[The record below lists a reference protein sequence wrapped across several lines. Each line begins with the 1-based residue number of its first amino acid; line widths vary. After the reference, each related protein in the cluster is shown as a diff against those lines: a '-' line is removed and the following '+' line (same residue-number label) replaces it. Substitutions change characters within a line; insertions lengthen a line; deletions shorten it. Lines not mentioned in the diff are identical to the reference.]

1 MPSLPLCGQNEKDQ
15 QEKVK
20 QKAFTLQSGIM
31 LGRPGVMLLCLMFFT
46 SGVIYSDNIS
56 ADTNPTP
63 DELQTENKS
72 KTTNT
77 RRIQTADAK
86 QLGVGQDI
94 GFVEQLVN
102 QSAAAKQIIESD
114 NPEAK
119 ALREQAINHLE
130 DAKQQQAIGNND
142 AAAQLLGK
150 AKIVIFQAVRLSG
163 SKVVKDKHTAN
174 YKKRVQSVN
183 VLLDAHQ
190 RISDEKGDIPAAR
203 EVERHVRAE
212 LQKAQKKFEEG
223 KVDQALEIANIA
235 YLSIKL
241 QVTRL
246 RDGDTLVRE
255 LNFKT
260 KEDEYKYEIER
271 NNTHKVLVNVVL
283 KEKISPQMSML
294 IKTPMKKAEELRQQ
308 AIQQAD
314 GKDFEK
320 AIHTLE
326 ESTQQIIRAIRM
338 AGIYIPG

>member
-1 MPSLPLCGQNEKDQ
+1 M
-15 QEKVK
+15 
-20 QKAFTLQSGIM
+20 
-31 LGRPGVMLLCLMFFT
+31 MLLCLVFCI
-46 SGVIYSDNIS
+46 SGLTYSYDIS
-56 ADTNPTP
+56 ANTNPALP
-63 DELQTENKS
+63 IVENES
-72 KTTNT
+72 DDTTTDSSTTNA
-77 RRIQTADAK
+77 RRIQTADAR

-94 GFVEQLVN
+94 GFVEQLVH
-102 QSAAAKQIIESD
+102 QSASAKQIIESD
-114 NPEAK
+114 NPKAK
-119 ALREQAINHLE
+119 ALREQAIKHLE
-130 DAKQQQAIGNND
+130 DAKQQQAIGNNE

-150 AKIVIFQAVRLSG
+150 AKITIFQAVRLSG
-163 SKVVKDKHTAN
+163 KKVVKDKHASK

-190 RISDEKGDIPAAR
+190 RVSNEKGDIPAAK
-203 EVERHVRAE
+203 EVEQHVRSE
-212 LQKAQKKFEEG
+212 LKKAQIKFDEG
-223 KVDQALEIANIA
+223 KIDQALEIANIA

-294 IKTPMKKAEELRQQ
+294 IKIPMKKAEELRQQ
-308 AIQQAD
+308 AIQQAEK
-314 GKDFEK
+314 KDFEK
-320 AIHTLE
+320 AIQTLE